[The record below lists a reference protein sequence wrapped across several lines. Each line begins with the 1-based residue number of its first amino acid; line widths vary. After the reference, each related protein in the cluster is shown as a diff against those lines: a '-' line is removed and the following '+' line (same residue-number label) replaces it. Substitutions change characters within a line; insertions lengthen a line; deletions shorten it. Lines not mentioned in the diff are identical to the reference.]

1 MKRIGL
7 ALVLMVLLASQAFG
21 EGPTHDNVAIGFHH
35 SSAPLGIRWWFN
47 DSQSMAFDVG
57 VGITSNDE
65 GDDSETDFTFDLGLP
80 MVLKAWNRAHF
91 LFRPGFMYESDAE
104 VVAGGEVER
113 GSVISILAE
122 LEAEVFVT
130 DNFSASASHG
140 FGIFIVDDP
149 VPDGVESDSR
159 TDFGTFGNNITEI
172 GFHLYGLWE

>member
-1 MKRIGL
+1 MKRIYL
-7 ALVLMVLLASQAFG
+7 ALVLVVLFASQAFG
-21 EGPTHDNVAIGFHH
+21 QGPTHDNVAVGFHH
-35 SSAPLGIRWWFN
+35 ASAPIGIRWWFN

-57 VGITSNDE
+57 VGITSNDT

-104 VVAGGEVER
+104 VLGGEVER
-113 GSVISILAE
+113 GSIISILAE

-130 DNFSASASHG
+130 DNFTVSASNG
-140 FGIFIVDDP
+140 FGIFITDP
-149 VPDGVESDSR
+149 PAPDEVESDSR